1 MQAVLDAGAQSL
13 YTGHG
18 GPLPRQAVVN
28 LEFEQNKD
36 MQATAKRPYSRLLKS
51 PEIRQKAIDSP
62 TCICYNTRDRL
73 RNRLRNLSQQN

>member
-1 MQAVLDAGAQSL
+1 VLSQASA
-13 YTGHG
+13 
-18 GPLPRQAVVN
+18 N
-28 LEFEQNKD
+28 LEFEQNKE

-73 RNRLRNLSQQN
+73 RNRLRNLSQQNKLWITSKMRAMGGSVPA